1 MNDQVA
7 TLNFLHCHEDLATGA
22 KRGMSF
28 LGLFGMLNSQL
39 LFTREAYPTTA
50 YQSLGGISAPA
61 ASKGGGNPGAAYGVP
76 DGVCIGDPKAIIE
89 AIKRWESVGVD
100 QLNFLVN
107 ACEVLPQEQVLESL
121 RLFAREVMPAF
132 ERGKTRRV
140 NGAAASVGGLA

>member
-1 MNDQVA
+1 M
-7 TLNFLHCHEDLATGA
+7 HCHEDLATGA
-22 KRGMSF
+22 KRGMGF
-28 LGLFGMLNSQL
+28 LGLFGLLNSHL

-76 DGVCIGDPKAIIE
+76 DGVCIGDPKAIVD
-89 AIKRWESVGVD
+89 AITRWESVGVD

-107 ACEVLPQEQVLESL
+107 ACEVLPQEQVLESM

-132 ERGKTRRV
+132 RRSRAPRRDA
-140 NGAAASVGGLA
+140 GSASLGREA